1 MFNESSVVYED
12 QNLATALE
20 KVDSFEADLGGTEI
34 YSPLDLIFKQIKVCN
49 RKSVN
54 IYLLTDGCVN
64 NSEGVIKLV
73 SENCGLD
80 SGTTL

>member
-1 MFNESSVVYED
+1 MFKSSSVVYDD

-49 RKSVN
+49 KKYVN
-54 IYLLTDGCVN
+54 IYLLTDGCVDDK
-64 NSEGVIKLV
+64 EGVI
-73 SENCGLD
+73 
-80 SGTTL
+80 